1 MALVVAPRFF
11 TRLILQPEGLPLGK
25 EVWKDSVVVI
35 PSEEAGMKYRNIF
48 TGETV
53 TIVKHTESTVLH
65 VSEILAH
72 FPVALLERII

>member
-11 TRLILQPEGLPLGK
+11 TRLIQPDGLPLGK
-25 EVWKDSVVVI
+25 DTWKDTVIVI
-35 PSEEAGMKYRNIF
+35 PYEESGRRYRNIF

-53 TIVKHTESTVLH
+53 TTMRHNESTVLC

-72 FPVALLERII
+72 FPVALMERIV

>member
-1 MALVVAPRFF
+1 MLVVAPRFF
-11 TRLILQPEGLPLGK
+11 TRLIQQPEWLPLGK
-25 EVWKDSVVVI
+25 DVWKDSLVVI
-35 PSEEAGMKYRNIF
+35 PFEEAGMRYRNIF

-53 TIVKHTESTVLH
+53 TTMRHNESTVLC